1 MHPPAPVFRPGAAG
15 AVTLTRGP
23 LDTAAVLAAVS
34 DPAAG
39 GNVLFVGTARSVTAD
54 ITTSRLEYE
63 AHEPLAHA
71 MLAALLAE
79 ARRRF
84 SLAGC
89 AAAHRLGVV
98 EPGEASVAVA
108 ASAPHR
114 PAAFAATEWLM
125 AEIKREVPIWKCEHR
140 PDGSHTWI
148 HGDPNTPPPETH
160 HE

>member
-1 MHPPAPVFRPGAAG
+1 MAG
-15 AVTLTRGP
+15 ETRQTLRSSDTGVELTLTP
-23 LDTAAVLAAVS
+23 LEPARLLAGVA
-34 DPAAG
+34 DGAAG
-39 GNVLFVGTARSVTAD
+39 GNVLFVGTARAATDGVVT
-54 ITTSRLEYE
+54 TRLEYE

-140 PDGSHTWI
+140 PDGSHTWV
-148 HGDPNTPPPETH
+148 HGDPNTPPRETH